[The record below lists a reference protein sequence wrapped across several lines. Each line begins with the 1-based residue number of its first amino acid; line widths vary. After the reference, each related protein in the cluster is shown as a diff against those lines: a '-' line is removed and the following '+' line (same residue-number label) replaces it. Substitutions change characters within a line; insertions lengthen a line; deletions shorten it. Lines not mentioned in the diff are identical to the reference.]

1 MKSFNELIESVR
13 QQPKKRLAVAAA
25 HSESVLEAVRDARE
39 HDVAD
44 SLLVGRRD
52 KILATA
58 EKVGLDVGEE
68 QILDAETDV
77 EAARCAAFAVRSDQ
91 ADILMK
97 GHLHTDDFLRAV
109 LDKQRGL
116 RAGFVMSHVFL
127 LELADQERVVM
138 VTDGAMNITP
148 DLETKAKIIMNAVY
162 LARVFGIK
170 RPRVAVL
177 AAVELVNPA
186 MPVTMEAAILAK
198 MSERRQFP
206 DCVIDGPLALDNAID
221 MLAAKTKNIKS
232 TVAGQADILVVPDIE
247 AGNILAKAHSFLGRG
262 RVAGVVVG
270 ALAPIVLTSRADSAE
285 AKLFSI
291 ATAVLMAHLER
302 TDRLKIGKVHY

>member
-1 MKSFNELIESVR
+1 
-13 QQPKKRLAVAAA
+13 
-25 HSESVLEAVRDARE
+25 
-39 HDVAD
+39 
-44 SLLVGRRD
+44 
-52 KILATA
+52 
-58 EKVGLDVGEE
+58 
-68 QILDAETDV
+68 
-77 EAARCAAFAVRSDQ
+77 
-91 ADILMK
+91 
-97 GHLHTDDFLRAV
+97 
-109 LDKQRGL
+109 
-116 RAGFVMSHVFL
+116 
-127 LELADQERVVM
+127 
-138 VTDGAMNITP
+138 
-148 DLETKAKIIMNAVY
+148 
-162 LARVFGIK
+162 
-170 RPRVAVL
+170 VL